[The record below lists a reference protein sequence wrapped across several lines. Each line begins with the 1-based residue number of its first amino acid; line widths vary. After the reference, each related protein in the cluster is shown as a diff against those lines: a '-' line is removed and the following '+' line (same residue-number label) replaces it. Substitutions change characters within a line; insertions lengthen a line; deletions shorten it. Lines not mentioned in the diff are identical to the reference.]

1 METTTTTANAGNGNR
16 IDQFKSEVTELN
28 LKTGSAS
35 REKLLTVL
43 GLLLLIAGI
52 IGAFTCYIS
61 SRNLG
66 DARDIQGQIVFSIAF
81 LTLSVTGAAL
91 FLRYSLAS
99 FLRMWLLRQLYEG
112 QANTDRIVEAV
123 AADKA

>member
-1 METTTTTANAGNGNR
+1 METTTATTANAGNGNR
-16 IDQFKSEVTELN
+16 IDQFKS
-28 LKTGSAS
+28 S
-35 REKLLTVL
+35 REKLLVVL
-43 GLLLLIAGI
+43 GLVLMVVGIAG
-52 IGAFTCYIS
+52 AFIS
-61 SRNLG
+61 YVSSKNLSSAL
-66 DARDIQGQIVFSIAF
+66 DVQSAIA
-81 LTLSVTGAAL
+81 LTIAWTTLVIAGAAL